1 MDYTLPPLADLWPF
15 SLIIFGAYF
24 VRGIAGFGSGLI
36 IVPLLALAL
45 PLQFVVPLTLLLDFS
60 ASLALGRHARE
71 HIAWEEIRPLIPFS
85 LTGIVL
91 GVLLLIKLPKE
102 PLLLILGLL
111 IIVFGLRSLLNLH
124 GDKPISRLWAA
135 PAGILGGGIGA
146 LFGTGGPPYVI
157 YMTHRI
163 KDKAVLRATFSG
175 LFTLEGA
182 TRIVS
187 FMLAGLLLHR
197 SIWLAFLACAPLM
210 GAGLYLGNHVHVG
223 ITRERLT
230 QIIGGLLLISGGS
243 LLWKSGVLG

>member
-1 MDYTLPPLADLWPF
+1 MDYALPPLTELWPF

-24 VRGIAGFGSGLI
+24 VRGITGFGSGLI

-60 ASLALGRHARE
+60 ASVALGRHARE
-71 HIAWEEIRPLIPFS
+71 HIAWQEIRPLIPFS

-102 PLLLILGLL
+102 PLLLVLGIL
-111 IIVFGLRSLLNLH
+111 IILFGLRSLLNLH
-124 GDKPISRLWAA
+124 GDKIISRRWAA

-157 YMTHRI
+157 YMTHRL

-182 TRIVS
+182 TRIIS
-187 FMLAGLLLHR
+187 FLFAGLLLHS

-210 GAGLYLGNHVHVG
+210 AVGLYLGNHVHVG

-230 QIIGGLLLISGGS
+230 QIIGGLLLMSGGS
-243 LLWKSGVLG
+243 LIWKSGVLG